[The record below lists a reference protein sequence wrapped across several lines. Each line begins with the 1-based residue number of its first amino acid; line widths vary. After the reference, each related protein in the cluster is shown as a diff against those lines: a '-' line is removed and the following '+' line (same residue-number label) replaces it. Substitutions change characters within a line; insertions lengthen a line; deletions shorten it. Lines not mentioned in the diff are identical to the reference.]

1 MLQASTTTE
10 RGQLLN
16 DYFTYSLYVNVCRSL
31 FERHKLLL
39 SFMLAVKTLQHAG
52 SIDPEE
58 WRFLLAGPTSAKR
71 ASSAGTES
79 MGLDNPAPD
88 WLTEK
93 AWGELLGLA
102 DLPAYH
108 GLDEHVAGN
117 LEHYKAIFDSNEVR
131 RCADWADHSSCFC
144 LEDNPGCRVWSRH
157 SRKLRLAAAAQKHER

>member
-1 MLQASTTTE
+1 M
-10 RGQLLN
+10 LN

-52 SIDPEE
+52 SIDPKE
-58 WRFLLAGPTSAKR
+58 WRFLLAGPTSQKR
-71 ASSAGTES
+71 ASSAGAES

-131 RCADWADHSSCFC
+131 RQLIGVVAALADVWRTIQGAGCGLGTAQGRGWQLLHKSTSADWH
-144 LEDNPGCRVWSRH
+144 
-157 SRKLRLAAAAQKHER
+157 